1 MRLTRYLRRRRAA
14 RRAQVIGLC
23 RFSYPALGGFKTEH
37 DTPQARAAYL
47 YAPDRLD
54 DRFRLFEAFTLP
66 SLRAQTDQDF
76 TFLIVVGQDF
86 PSDRMA
92 RLKALTADLP
102 QVVIQAHPPGRHRS
116 VMSDAIASVREPG
129 RYSIQFRLDDDDA
142 MGAGFVGKCRTILR
156 QHFPLF
162 EGSRHVAIDFTRGWN
177 ARATAEGVL
186 AEPANQL
193 FLGVGFAIV
202 FRPDVALSVMNFTH
216 HEVWQHM
223 PTITRTDPDMWV
235 RGVND
240 HNDSGDAIGR
250 GVQPLSAE
258 QADRFFRAF
267 GITDAQVRA
276 ICAPP
281 DVRGKR

>member
-1 MRLTRYLRRRRAA
+1 MRTPTFLTRRRTAQN
-14 RRAQVIGLC
+14 AQVIGLC
-23 RFSYPALGGFKTEH
+23 RFSYPALGGFKNEH
-37 DTPQARAAYL
+37 DSPEERAKFL
-47 YAPDRLD
+47 YAPERLD
-54 DRFRLFEAFTLP
+54 ERFRLFEMFTLP
-66 SLRAQTDQDF
+66 SIRTQTNDDFTLLIVIGEDFPPERRAQ
-76 TFLIVVGQDF
+76 LE
-86 PSDRMA
+86 
-92 RLKALTADLP
+92 ALTADIP
-102 QVVIQAHPPGRHRS
+102 QIVIQAHPPGRHRE
-116 VMSDAIASVREPG
+116 VMSRAINSVREKG
-129 RYSIQFRLDDDDA
+129 KYSIQFRLDDDDA
-142 MGAGFVGKCRTILR
+142 MGVGFVHKVRRMLD

-162 EGSRHVAIDFTRGWN
+162 EGSRHVCLDFTRGWN
-177 ARATAEGVL
+177 ATGTPEGIMAEQTK
-186 AEPANQL
+186 AL
-193 FLGVGFAIV
+193 FLGVAFAIV
-202 FRPDVALSVMNFTH
+202 FRPDIDLTVMNFTH
-216 HEVWQHM
+216 GEVWQHM